1 MKYNLWCGEYDG
13 RLKLS
18 NDFAKSF
25 AKAKNPTPVPEE
37 AFEEAKEKVK
47 NYYEVLRRVA
57 IEVTERKVEREL
69 RREDRYVIMLVK
81 ALDELNETINL
92 LEEKYRDLVE
102 VKTSEIS
109 EEFEERIR
117 GLKELRRKIEREIDE
132 VMGKIAPNL
141 TEILGAKIAARL
153 LEKAGSMEK
162 LAILP
167 ASTIQIIG
175 AEKSLFKAL
184 TRIRKGKKAKI
195 PKHGII
201 FQHPFIRSLPKRK
214 RGKMARFM
222 AGKLAIAAKLDYFSG
237 ELKEEL
243 AEEVRR
249 KYEELARA

>member
-1 MKYNLWCGEYDG
+1 MKYRLWCGEYDG
-13 RLKLS
+13 KLKLS
-18 NDFAKSF
+18 DNFAKSF
-25 AKAKNPTPVPEE
+25 EKAVNQVPVPGE
-37 AFEEAKEKVK
+37 AFEEAKKKLK
-47 NYYEVLRRVA
+47 NYYETLRKVA
-57 IEVTERKVEREL
+57 IEVTERKVDREL

-102 VKTSEIS
+102 VKSSEVS
-109 EEFEERIR
+109 EDFEEKIR
-117 GLKELRRKIEREIDE
+117 GLKELRKKVEREIDE

-153 LEKAGSMEK
+153 LEKAGSLEK

-184 TRIRKGKKAKI
+184 TRMRRGKKAKI

-201 FQHPFIRSLPKRK
+201 FQHPFIRTLPKRK

-222 AGKLAIAAKLDYFSG
+222 AGKLAIAAKLDYFRG

-249 KYEELARA
+249 KYEELSRT

>member
-13 RLKLS
+13 KLKLS
-18 NDFAKSF
+18 KDFAKSF
-25 AKAKNPTPVPEE
+25 AKAKNPAPVPEE

-81 ALDELNETINL
+81 ALDELNEAINL

-117 GLKELRRKIEREIDE
+117 GLKELRRRIEREIDE

-153 LEKAGSMEK
+153 LERAGSMEK

>member
-13 RLKLS
+13 KLKLS
-18 NDFAKSF
+18 KDFAKSF
-25 AKAKNPTPVPEE
+25 AKAKNPSPVPEE

-81 ALDELNETINL
+81 ALDELNEAINL

-117 GLKELRRKIEREIDE
+117 GLKELRRRIEREIDE
-132 VMGKIAPNL
+132 VMSKIAPNL

-153 LEKAGSMEK
+153 LERAGSMEK

>member
-1 MKYNLWCGEYDG
+1 MKYSLWCGEYDG
-13 RLKLS
+13 KLKLS
-18 NDFAKSF
+18 KDFAKSF
-25 AKAKNPTPVPEE
+25 AKAKNPSPVPEE

-81 ALDELNETINL
+81 ALDELNEAINL

-117 GLKELRRKIEREIDE
+117 GLKELRRRIEREIDE

-153 LEKAGSMEK
+153 LERAGSMEK

>member
-13 RLKLS
+13 KLKLS
-18 NDFAKSF
+18 NDLEKSF
-25 AKAKNPTPVPEE
+25 LNAKNPGPVPEE
-37 AFEEAKEKVK
+37 AFEEAKKKVK
-47 NYYEVLRRVA
+47 NYYETLRKVA

-109 EEFEERIR
+109 EEFEEKIR
-117 GLKELRRKIEREIDE
+117 GLKELRRKIEKEIDE

-153 LEKAGSMEK
+153 LERAGSMEK

-201 FQHPFIRSLPKRK
+201 FQHPFIRTLPKKK

>member
-1 MKYNLWCGEYDG
+1 LKYNLWCGEYNG

-18 NDFAKSF
+18 KDFAKSF
-25 AKAKNPTPVPEE
+25 AKAKNLTPVPEE

>member
-13 RLKLS
+13 KLKLS
-18 NDFAKSF
+18 KDFAKSF
-25 AKAKNPTPVPEE
+25 AKAKNPSPVPEE

-81 ALDELNETINL
+81 ALDELNEAINL

-117 GLKELRRKIEREIDE
+117 GLKELRRRIEREIDE

-153 LEKAGSMEK
+153 LERAGSMEK

>member
-13 RLKLS
+13 KLKLS
-18 NDFAKSF
+18 KDFAKSF
-25 AKAKNPTPVPEE
+25 AKAKNPSPVPEE

-81 ALDELNETINL
+81 ALDELNEAINL

-117 GLKELRRKIEREIDE
+117 GLKELRRRIEKEIDE

-153 LEKAGSMEK
+153 LERAGSMEK

>member
-18 NDFAKSF
+18 KDFAKSF
-25 AKAKNPTPVPEE
+25 AKAKNPSPVPEE

-81 ALDELNETINL
+81 ALDELNEAINL

-117 GLKELRRKIEREIDE
+117 GLKELRRRIEREIDE

-153 LEKAGSMEK
+153 LERAGSMEK